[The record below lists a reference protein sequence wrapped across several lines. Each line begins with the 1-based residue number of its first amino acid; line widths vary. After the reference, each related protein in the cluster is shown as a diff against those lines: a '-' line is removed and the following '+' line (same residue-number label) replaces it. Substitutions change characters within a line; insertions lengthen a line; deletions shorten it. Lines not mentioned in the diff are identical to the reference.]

1 MTESQRPNT
10 NPQRGGSANQGQGT
24 SEGLI
29 GQATEAARNV
39 ASGASDLAQS
49 TYEQGSRYVRD
60 GWGDSLPDVDQ
71 YRGAVSRPV
80 QENPLVGIMV
90 AGAPWSRARLATWWP
105 TWFTAADISRTKVG
119 APLTPDR
126 ATIAEGAECEPS
138 RLQDHRNDGCGRDGP
153 EAVSKQT
160 AVGRWPTALP
170 PVIKLGANRLP
181 SQSSKAILVAA
192 RSRTC
197 DAPP

>member
-29 GQATEAARNV
+29 GQATEAAHNV

-60 GWGDSLPDVDQ
+60 GWDSLPDVDQ

-90 AGAPWSRARLATWWP
+90 AGA
-105 TWFTAADISRTKVG
+105 
-119 APLTPDR
+119 
-126 ATIAEGAECEPS
+126 
-138 RLQDHRNDGCGRDGP
+138 
-153 EAVSKQT
+153 
-160 AVGRWPTALP
+160 
-170 PVIKLGANRLP
+170 LGY
-181 SQSSKAILVAA
+181 LVAYLVHGSGYFSDQGGRSPYA
-192 RSRTC
+192 RSGNHRRRR
-197 DAPP
+197 